1 MSMDWLWFREC
12 GSVTKVNDRLDRH
25 GESLSALKTE
35 IRDIRKEYLALRA
48 MIGVIIETIN
58 PTKKP

>member
-1 MSMDWLWFREC
+1 M
-12 GSVTKVNDRLDRH
+12 TKVNDRLDRH

>member
-1 MSMDWLWFREC
+1 M
-12 GSVTKVNDRLDRH
+12 TKVTARLDRH
-25 GESLSALKTE
+25 GETLSDLRTQIRDLKTDL
-35 IRDIRKEYLALRA
+35 RALRA